1 MGELHLNY
9 QFLLD
14 THALVFWINREN
26 ISQALLKFL
35 DEQDSLELLMVSN
48 ISFWEIALLVQKGR
62 LELND
67 IFTWKTEIFKNTH
80 LKLITPSI
88 DELIQSTQLPEYH
101 KDPFDRV
108 LITQTNWHNAKLV
121 TKDSIIPKYDVET
134 FWI

>member
-1 MGELHLNY
+1 LGGLHLNY
-9 QFLLD
+9 KFLLD
-14 THALVFWINREN
+14 THALVFWINQEN
-26 ISQALLKFL
+26 MSQALLKFL
-35 DEQDSLELLMVSN
+35 DEQDSLGLLMVSN

-67 IFTWKTEIFKNTH
+67 IFTWKAEIFKNTR

-101 KDPFDRV
+101 KDPFDRI
-108 LITQTNWHNAKLV
+108 LITQTNWHHAKLV

>member
-1 MGELHLNY
+1 VPWLPETTRPRLS
-9 QFLLD
+9 
-14 THALVFWINREN
+14 ALPG
-26 ISQALLKFL
+26 SQ
-35 DEQDSLELLMVSN
+35 
-48 ISFWEIALLVQKGR
+48 R
-62 LELND
+62 
-67 IFTWKTEIFKNTH
+67 WKAEIFKNTR

-101 KDPFDRV
+101 KDPFDRI

>member
-1 MGELHLNY
+1 M
-9 QFLLD
+9 
-14 THALVFWINREN
+14 
-26 ISQALLKFL
+26 SQALLKFL
-35 DEQDSLELLMVSN
+35 DEQDSLGLLMVSN
-48 ISFWEIALLVQKGR
+48 ISFWEIGLLVQKGR

-67 IFTWKTEIFKNTH
+67 IFTWKAEIFKNTR

-101 KDPFDRV
+101 KDPFDRI

>member
-1 MGELHLNY
+1 MNY
-9 QFLLD
+9 KFLLD

-26 ISQALLKFL
+26 MSQALLKFL
-35 DEQDSLELLMVSN
+35 DEQDSLGLLMVSN
-48 ISFWEIALLVQKGR
+48 ISFWEIGLLVQKGR

-67 IFTWKTEIFKNTH
+67 IFTWKAEIFKNTR

-101 KDPFDRV
+101 KDPFDRI